1 MPAEN
6 MGTARG
12 SAERRA
18 LNMIWTAAG
27 DYSLA
32 PGFVSYLKDGT
43 PDLYFNTIMGLAY
56 RHYGADELDEYLV
69 YLGHCWLGAVL
80 VDMFWLGI
88 EHATYQRCR
97 EGMLTLEEL
106 RQAWA
111 ADYLDDSHEDSM
123 QYLMMRQELSHS
135 LKKARCLEI
144 NGKGNRL
151 LNPWEKGLYDRLYFD
166 KDLDL
171 ANLKIYFQRIVKK
184 YFLLKPKLIWQPTHW
199 HLMLGAG
206 LSQLLRRIMPM
217 EHQGQG
223 ASQTQLGR
231 LREKAVQM
239 NKPQDKKT
247 QKEKWHLPGLS
258 TKSAAK
264 ELAEIKAIYPIAA
277 IDETSR
283 LAIEQQVCI
292 DNHRYSH
299 IYIAGSMSKGEAYNN
314 NYAYF
319 LQNGRRYRRI
329 IEDLSHGLYNSLQL
343 ARGSCSAR
351 AAQGQLAA
359 DLAWQGIVNG
369 DERIFRRQL
378 PEEYQEFSV
387 ILLLDGSYS
396 RHTQQNQLSAQSY
409 AIAESMKH
417 CGIPVAVLSYCT
429 VDSYTVLQV
438 LKDKNQESSAIWN
451 YEARGWNRDGLAL
464 NTLGQY
470 LAGDLSNALIFM
482 LTDMMPSDEKGVPM
496 AGVKSLKQYTEETAL
511 LDTEAA
517 LQALRRQG
525 ARIAGII
532 QSIVPF
538 QPAVAQRLFGHSYVH
553 IQSLNQLS
561 TAVVRIVDGYIQQQI

>member
-32 PGFVSYLKDGT
+32 PGFVSYLKDGS
-43 PDLYFNTIMGLAY
+43 PDIYFNTIMGLAY
-56 RHYGADELDEYLV
+56 RHYGAQELDAYLM

-80 VDMFWLGI
+80 VDMFWLGL

-97 EGMLTLEEL
+97 EDMLTLEEL
-106 RQAWA
+106 RQVWA
-111 ADYLDDSHEDSM
+111 ADYLDDSREDSM

-144 NGKGNRL
+144 QGNSNGL
-151 LNPWEKGLYDRLYFD
+151 LNPWEKGLYGRLYFAQ
-166 KDLDL
+166 DLDL
-171 ANLKIYFQRIVKK
+171 GGLKLYFQQLVKK
-184 YFLLKPKLIWQPTHW
+184 YFLLNPKLIWQPAHW

-206 LSQLLRRIMPM
+206 MSQLLRRFMPM
-217 EHQGQG
+217 EHQGG

-231 LREKAVQM
+231 LREKAAQM
-239 NKPQDKKT
+239 SKAQEQGKQHQN
-247 QKEKWHLPGLS
+247 WYLPGLS
-258 TKSAAK
+258 SKSADK
-264 ELAEIKAIYPIAA
+264 ELAEIKEIYPKAA
-277 IDETSR
+277 IDESSR
-283 LAIEQQVCI
+283 LEIEQQVCVG
-292 DNHRYSH
+292 NHRYSH
-299 IYIAGSMSKGEAYNN
+299 IYIAGATSKGEAYTH

-343 ARGSCSAR
+343 ARGSYSAR
-351 AAQGQLAA
+351 AGQGQLAA
-359 DLAWQGIVNG
+359 DLAWQGIING
-369 DERIFRRQL
+369 DERIFRRPL
-378 PEEYQEFSV
+378 PEQYQEFSV
-387 ILLLDGSYS
+387 VLLLDGSYS

-409 AIAESMKH
+409 AIAESMRR
-417 CGIPVAVLSYCT
+417 CGIPVMVLSYCT
-429 VDSYTVLQV
+429 IGSYTVLQV
-438 LKDKNQESSAIWN
+438 LKGKNQPASAIWN

-464 NTLGQY
+464 NTLGDY
-470 LAGDLSNALIFM
+470 LADDMENVLIFM

-511 LDTEAA
+511 HDTENS
-517 LQALRRQG
+517 LKALRKQG

-532 QSIVPF
+532 QSVVPF
-538 QPAVAQRLFGHSYVH
+538 QPALARRLFGHSYVH

-561 TAVVRIVDGYIQQQI
+561 KAVVRIVDGYIQQQI

>member
-12 SAERRA
+12 SVERRA
-18 LNMIWTAAG
+18 LNMIWAAAG

-32 PGFVSYLKDGT
+32 PGFVSYLKDGS
-43 PDLYFNTIMGLAY
+43 PDIYFNTIMGLAY
-56 RHYGADELDEYLV
+56 RHYGAQELDEYLM

-80 VDMFWLGI
+80 VDMFWLGL
-88 EHATYQRCR
+88 EHAAYQRCH
-97 EGMLTLEEL
+97 EDMLTLEEL
-106 RQAWA
+106 RQVWA

-144 NGKGNRL
+144 QGNSNGL
-151 LNPWEKGLYDRLYFD
+151 LNPWEKGLYGRLYFA

-171 ANLKIYFQRIVKK
+171 AGLKLYFQQLVKK
-184 YFLLKPKLIWQPTHW
+184 YFLLNLRLIWQPAHW

-206 LSQLLRRIMPM
+206 MSQFLRRFMPI
-217 EHQGQG
+217 EHQGG

-231 LREKAVQM
+231 LREKDAQM
-239 NKPQDKKT
+239 SKAQEKGSQ
-247 QKEKWHLPGLS
+247 QKNWYLPGLS
-258 TKSAAK
+258 SKSADK
-264 ELAEIKAIYPIAA
+264 ELAEIKEIYPKAA
-277 IDETSR
+277 IDENSR
-283 LAIEQQVCI
+283 LEIEQQACVG
-292 DNHRYSH
+292 NHRYSH
-299 IYIAGSMSKGEAYNN
+299 IYIAGATSKGEAYNS

-343 ARGSCSAR
+343 ARGSYSAR
-351 AAQGQLAA
+351 AGQGHLAA
-359 DLAWQGIVNG
+359 DLAWQGIING
-369 DERIFRRQL
+369 DERIFRRPL
-378 PEEYQEFSV
+378 PEQYQEFSV
-387 ILLLDGSYS
+387 VLLLDGSYS

-409 AIAESMKH
+409 AIAESMRR
-417 CGIPVAVLSYCT
+417 CGIPVIVLSYCT
-429 VDSYTVLQV
+429 IGSYTVLQV
-438 LKDKNQESSAIWN
+438 LKGKNQPASAIWN

-470 LAGDLSNALIFM
+470 LTDDLSNALIFI

-511 LDTEAA
+511 HDTENS
-517 LQALRRQG
+517 LKALRKQG

-532 QSIVPF
+532 QSVVPF
-538 QPAVAQRLFGHSYVH
+538 QPALARRLFGHSYVH

-561 TAVVRIVDGYIQQQI
+561 KAVVRIVDGYIQQQI

>member
-32 PGFVSYLKDGT
+32 PGFVSYLKDGS
-43 PDLYFNTIMGLAY
+43 PDIYFNTIMGLAY
-56 RHYGADELDEYLV
+56 RHYGAQELDEYLV

-80 VDMFWLGI
+80 VDMLWLGL
-88 EHATYQRCR
+88 EHATYQRCH
-97 EGMLTLEEL
+97 EDMLTLEDL
-106 RQAWA
+106 RQVWA

-144 NGKGNRL
+144 QGNSNGL
-151 LNPWEKGLYDRLYFD
+151 LNPWEKGLYGRLYFA

-171 ANLKIYFQRIVKK
+171 AGLKLYFQQLVKK
-184 YFLLKPKLIWQPTHW
+184 YFILNPQLIWQPAHW

-206 LSQLLRRIMPM
+206 MSQFLRRFMPM
-217 EHQGQG
+217 EHQGG

-231 LREKAVQM
+231 LREKAAQM
-239 NKPQDKKT
+239 SKAQEKGSQ
-247 QKEKWHLPGLS
+247 QKNWYLPGLS
-258 TKSAAK
+258 SKSADK
-264 ELAEIKAIYPIAA
+264 ELAEIKEIYPKAA
-277 IDETSR
+277 IDENSR
-283 LAIEQQVCI
+283 LEIEQQACVG
-292 DNHRYSH
+292 NHRYSH
-299 IYIAGSMSKGEAYNN
+299 IYIAGATSKGEAYNS

-343 ARGSCSAR
+343 ARGSYSAR
-351 AAQGQLAA
+351 AGQGQLAA
-359 DLAWQGIVNG
+359 DLAWQGVING

-387 ILLLDGSYS
+387 VLLLDGSYS
-396 RHTQQNQLSAQSY
+396 RHAQQNQLSAQSY

-417 CGIPVAVLSYCT
+417 CGIPVMVLSYCT
-429 VDSYTVLQV
+429 VESYTVLQV
-438 LKDKNQESSAIWN
+438 LKDRNQESTAIWN

-470 LAGDLSNALIFM
+470 LAGDLSNALIFI

-511 LDTEAA
+511 HDTENS
-517 LQALRRQG
+517 LKALRKQG

-532 QSIVPF
+532 QSVVPF
-538 QPAVAQRLFGHSYVH
+538 QPALARRLFGHRYVH
-553 IQSLNQLS
+553 IQLLNQLS
-561 TAVVRIVDGYIQQQI
+561 KAVVRIVDGYIQQQI

>member
-56 RHYGADELDEYLV
+56 RHYGAEELDEYLV

-97 EGMLTLEEL
+97 EGMLTLGEL
-106 RQAWA
+106 RQIWA

-144 NGKGNRL
+144 QGKDNGL
-151 LNPWEKGLYDRLYFD
+151 LNPWEKGLYGRLYFD

-171 ANLKIYFQRIVKK
+171 ADLKMYFQKLVKK
-184 YFLLKPKLIWQPTHW
+184 YFLLNPQLIWQPAHW

-206 LSQLLRRIMPM
+206 LSQFLRRIMPM

-231 LREKAVQM
+231 LREKAAQT
-239 NKPQDKKT
+239 NRRQDKMER
-247 QKEKWHLPGLS
+247 QREWHLPKWS
-258 TKSAAK
+258 TKSADK
-264 ELAEIKAIYPIAA
+264 ELAEIKAIYPTAA
-277 IDETSR
+277 IAESSR
-283 LAIEQQVCI
+283 LEIEQQVCI
-292 DNHRYSH
+292 ENHRYCH
-299 IYIAGSMSKGEAYNN
+299 IYIAGSTSKGEAYNS

-343 ARGSCSAR
+343 ARGSYSAR

-359 DLAWQGIVNG
+359 DLAWQGVING

-387 ILLLDGSYS
+387 VLLLDGSYS
-396 RHTQQNQLSAQSY
+396 RHAQQNQLSAQSY
-409 AIAESMKH
+409 AIAESMKR
-417 CGIPVAVLSYCT
+417 CGIPVMVLSYCT
-429 VDSYTVLQV
+429 VEGYTVLQV
-438 LKDKNQESSAIWN
+438 LKDRNQEASTIWN

-482 LTDMMPSDEKGVPM
+482 LTDMMPSDERGVPM

-517 LQALRRQG
+517 LQALRKQG
-525 ARIAGII
+525 TRIAGII

-538 QPAVAQRLFGHSYVH
+538 QPAVARKLFGHSYVH

-561 TAVVRIVDGYIQQQI
+561 KAVVRIVDGYIQQQI